1 MPRKCSVCFH
11 DQRAAIDRALVRGQA
26 YRNVSERFGIS
37 LGALNRHSKEHLPR
51 LLTDAAEEEGRLS
64 ASSLL
69 RELEGLK
76 VDAERI
82 GRQAEEDGD
91 LSTALRAVGERRSLV
106 AVALKGIELVALEER
121 LDALER
127 SATPHKRIA

>member
-1 MPRKCSVCFH
+1 MPRKCSICFH
-11 DQRAAIDRALVRGQA
+11 DQRAAIDVALVRGA
-26 YRNVSERFGIS
+26 SYRFIAAQYGLST
-37 LGALNRHSKEHLPR
+37 GALQRHRDSHLPK
-51 LLTDAAEEEGRLS
+51 LLTTAEEAEERLS
-64 ASSLL
+64 AGSLL

-82 GRQAEEDGD
+82 GQMAEEGGD
-91 LSTALRAVGERRSLV
+91 LSTALRAVGERRALV
-106 AVALKGIELVALEER
+106 SVSLKGIELVALEER